1 MSKLTINTALQI
13 KRAAIEAYEA
23 VVDPIKM
30 SDYFIEESTGRM
42 EEGAELKWKFPEF
55 EAESAVKVLELVS
68 AEKVVF
74 EWEGAKGITTKVEI
88 TFERRPEGGV
98 LVRVA
103 EGELE
108 NNEEGIKWL
117 KNNTEGWANFLACMK
132 ASLEFGIN
140 LRKGGFDF
148 MKPPEEDEE

>member
-55 EAESAVKVLELVS
+55 EAESPVKVLELVS

-74 EWEGAKGITTKVEI
+74 EWEGAKGVTTKVEI

-103 EGELE
+103 EGEME

-148 MKPPEEDEE
+148 MKPPEDEE

>member
-55 EAESAVKVLELVS
+55 EAESPVKVLELIS

-74 EWEGAKGITTKVEI
+74 EWEGAKGVTTKVEI

-103 EGELE
+103 EGEME

-117 KNNTEGWANFLACMK
+117 KKNTEGWANFLACMK

>member
-55 EAESAVKVLELVS
+55 EAESAVKVLELIS

-74 EWEGAKGITTKVEI
+74 EWEGAKGVTTKVEI

-103 EGELE
+103 EGEME

-148 MKPPEEDEE
+148 MKPPEDEE

>member
-55 EAESAVKVLELVS
+55 EAESRVKVLELVS
-68 AEKVVF
+68 AEKVAF
-74 EWEGAKGITTKVEI
+74 EWEGAKGVTTKVEI

-103 EGELE
+103 EGEME

>member
-55 EAESAVKVLELVS
+55 EAESPVKVLELVS

-74 EWEGAKGITTKVEI
+74 EWEGAKGVTTKVEI

-103 EGELE
+103 EGEME

>member
-74 EWEGAKGITTKVEI
+74 EWEGAKGVTTKVEI

-103 EGELE
+103 EGEME